1 MIKEDIKKAA
11 EEYAK
16 EACRP
21 LWRAGYEQVCM
32 TDFMEGAE
40 WYKNQSSWISVDE
53 RLPELNVRVLVAQR
67 GINRISICIMKRIPH
82 DTSNHNNPNWHWSTA
97 VNKDDVIAWM
107 PIPSFDEI
115 LEANK
120 DVLKRLKS
128 K

>member
-1 MIKEDIKKAA
+1 MTKEDIKKAA

-32 TDFMEGAE
+32 VDFMEGAE

-67 GINRISICIMKRIPH
+67 GINRTLQIRKTKNGTGRLQTTKMK
-82 DTSNHNNPNWHWSTA
+82 
-97 VNKDDVIAWM
+97 
-107 PIPSFDEI
+107 
-115 LEANK
+115 
-120 DVLKRLKS
+120 
-128 K
+128 

>member
-1 MIKEDIKKAA
+1 MKKEDIKKAA

-21 LWRAGYEQVCM
+21 LWRAGKEQVCM
-32 TDFMEGAE
+32 ADFMEGAE
-40 WYKNQSSWISVDE
+40 WYKNQSSCISVDE